1 MSNKYVKL
9 ENLDPEQINCY
20 YGGNCR
26 IEDVQDWIN
35 DLPVEEG
42 LEKVV
47 HCSECVFSEAKKNGK
62 CTCLKTN
69 TMHKDSYYCADGLSH
84 DMLPYWKKVN
94 LGEDIKTEYYRCP
107 KCRNTYHH
115 PYQKCPACFSPL
127 RDPNTKGE

>member
-42 LEKVV
+42 LERVV
-47 HCSECVFSEAKKNGK
+47 HCSECVFANNRGNGRYD
-62 CTCLKTN
+62 CPKTN
-69 TMHKDSYYCADGLSH
+69 SMHKASYFCADGLSH
-84 DMLPYWKKVN
+84 DMLPYWKRFISAKILKLSTIDALSARTLIIILTQNV
-94 LGEDIKTEYYRCP
+94 
-107 KCRNTYHH
+107 
-115 PYQKCPACFSPL
+115 PL
-127 RDPNTKGE
+127 VFHR